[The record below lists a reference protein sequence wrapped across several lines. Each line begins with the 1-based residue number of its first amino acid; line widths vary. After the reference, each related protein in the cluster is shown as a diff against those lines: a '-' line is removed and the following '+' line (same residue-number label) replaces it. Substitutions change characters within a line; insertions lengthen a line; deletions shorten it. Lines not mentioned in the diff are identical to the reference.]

1 MAVARVHIVIL
12 SLALSIRPFPWTVP
26 ARDQGLGPSNDRQVR
41 AGEMPVHEVKPGKIK
56 VVVEARGLLEAARV
70 ADLYCPVEGQ
80 STILSLVPEG
90 QAVKKGELVCELDS
104 SGLRDQLVNQ
114 EIAEQRS
121 SAAYLSAKLSRE
133 AAEIA
138 VAEYVE
144 GIFKQDLYT
153 LKSQIAGAE
162 AAIQKAEDRLERTQ
176 RARQRM
182 SGVAKEAAKTPADI
196 AAELDIVDRL
206 ESAEQSVQKERKT
219 LELARAK
226 LDVLEKY
233 TREKTTNALK
243 VAAKRKRT
251 EELGKKEAW
260 VLEKNKAEK
269 LKRQIE
275 ACRIFAPRD
284 GVVICANN
292 PGRRGNYGR
301 PQVEEGAMVRERQ
314 KIASVFDLTGPMQVN
329 LKVPESKVDFV
340 APGLRATVTV
350 DVFPLSTLPAAVA
363 SVAPLPA
370 ATSFVSTDHKFYT
383 TKVRIE
389 EGLPALRPGMTVRV
403 EIKVSEL
410 DNVLTLPNASVVR
423 FDGKDQVAVQQPD
436 GGFAWRVVVLGVT
449 NDAMTEVKSGL
460 KSGDIVALKPV
471 TLLSDA
477 QKRQIAAS
485 PTDPARPPG
494 ENPNPG
500 RRPSGRRT
508 RTALRERGSA
518 QGMCHHA
525 NSALIV
531 RRSRQERQTS
541 APSSLVANDTSI
553 RSAAPPSLPQ
563 VGFVRPEKD
572 RAYWTL
578 LS

>member
-1 MAVARVHIVIL
+1 MAVARGRIVIL
-12 SLALSIRPFPWTVP
+12 SLTLSIWPFPWTVP
-26 ARDQGLGPSNDRQVR
+26 ARAQGVGPSNDRQVR
-41 AGEMPVHEVKPGKIK
+41 AGEMPVHVVKPGKIK
-56 VVVEARGLLEAARV
+56 VVVEARGSLEAART
-70 ADLYCPVEGQ
+70 ADLYCPIEGQ

-90 QAVKKGELVCELDS
+90 RAVKKGDLVCELDS

-121 SAAYLSAKLSRE
+121 SAAYLNAKLSRE
-133 AAEIA
+133 VAEIA

-182 SGVAKEAAKTPADI
+182 SEVAKDAAKTPADI

-233 TREKTTNALK
+233 TREKTTKALK
-243 VAAKRKRT
+243 VEAERKRT

-260 VLEKNKAEK
+260 VLEKNKVEK
-269 LKRQIE
+269 LRKQIE
-275 ACRIFAPRD
+275 ACRILAPRD
-284 GVVICANN
+284 GVVIHANN
-292 PGRRGNYGR
+292 PGRRAFNGR
-301 PQVEEGAMVRERQ
+301 PQVEESATVRERQ
-314 KIASVFDLTGPMQVN
+314 KIASVLDLAGPMQVN

-350 DVFPLSTLPAAVA
+350 DAFPLSTLPAAVA

-370 ATSFVSTDHKFYT
+370 ATSLVSTDNKFYT

-389 EGLPALRPGMTVRV
+389 ESLPALRPGMTARV

-410 DNVLTLPNASVVR
+410 DNVLTLPINAVVR
-423 FDGKDQVAVQQPD
+423 FDGKDQVAVQQPE
-436 GGFAWRVVVLGVT
+436 GGFEWRAVVLGVT

-485 PTDPARPPG
+485 PTAPASPPR
-494 ENPNPG
+494 ENPDPG
-500 RRPSGRRT
+500 RRRGR
-508 RTALRERGSA
+508 
-518 QGMCHHA
+518 
-525 NSALIV
+525 
-531 RRSRQERQTS
+531 
-541 APSSLVANDTSI
+541 
-553 RSAAPPSLPQ
+553 
-563 VGFVRPEKD
+563 
-572 RAYWTL
+572 
-578 LS
+578 

>member
-1 MAVARVHIVIL
+1 MAVARGRILIL
-12 SLALSIRPFPWTVP
+12 SLALSVWPFPWTVS
-26 ARDQGLGPSNDRQVR
+26 AQAQGVGPSNDRQVPAR
-41 AGEMPVHEVKPGKIK
+41 ELPVQEVKPGKIQ
-56 VVVEARGLLEAARV
+56 VAVAARGSLEAARV
-70 ADLYCPVEGQ
+70 ADLYCPVQGQ

-90 QAVKKGELVCELDS
+90 RAVKKGDLVCELDS

-121 SAAYLSAKLSRE
+121 SAAYLNAKLSRKV
-133 AAEIA
+133 AEIA

-144 GIFKQDLYT
+144 GIFKHDLYT
-153 LKSQIAGAE
+153 LKSQVAGAE

-182 SGVAKEAAKTPADI
+182 SEVAKDTAKTPADI

-206 ESAEQSVQKERKT
+206 ENAEQSLQKERKT

-233 TREKTTNALK
+233 TREKTTKALK
-243 VAAKRKRT
+243 VEAERKLT

-269 LKRQIE
+269 LRKQIE

-284 GVVICANN
+284 GVVIYSNN
-292 PGRRGNYGR
+292 AGHRGSYGR
-301 PQVEEGAMVRERQ
+301 PQVEEGATVRERQ
-314 KIASVFDLTGPMQVN
+314 KIASVLDLAGLMQVN

-340 APGLRATVTV
+340 VPGLRATVTV
-350 DVFPLSTLPAAVA
+350 DAFPLSTLPASVA
-363 SVAPLPA
+363 SVAPLPDPTA
-370 ATSFVSTDHKFYT
+370 MASWDSKFYT

-389 EGLPALRPGMTVRV
+389 EGLPALRPGMTARV

-410 DNVLTLPNASVVR
+410 DNVLILPNASVVR

-485 PTDPARPPG
+485 PTAPARPPG
-494 ENPNPG
+494 ENPNAG
-500 RRPSGRRT
+500 RWPSGR
-508 RTALRERGSA
+508 
-518 QGMCHHA
+518 
-525 NSALIV
+525 
-531 RRSRQERQTS
+531 
-541 APSSLVANDTSI
+541 
-553 RSAAPPSLPQ
+553 
-563 VGFVRPEKD
+563 
-572 RAYWTL
+572 
-578 LS
+578 